1 MEKLPSISSEINKDE
16 VNKFIFNNF
25 NSISPYF
32 YKLISEWMSDAY
44 KIFKDLDKF
53 LILIYLINT
62 DFEFFRRNNLNI
74 TYENF
79 YKDKTLEINKIN
91 LIQISKDLNIPKE
104 SVRRKISELEK
115 KGIIKKKGKKI
126 FLDRSAYQSQ
136 EPINTLKN
144 VSVLLSKFSEIS
156 KKNNITKKSL
166 DRTEVSKLIKSNFSF
181 CWYQF
186 FKFIFSYCFRWR
198 KYFGDLEIMLIGITI
213 AFNSVTTASI
223 KLKGIESYID
233 KWREEILQNNIR
245 GINAMSISEIT
256 GIPRPTVI
264 RKINSLIK
272 LNMIEMDKNKLLNVK
287 FNNKSYKETS
297 ELQNQTIND
306 LGIFITR
313 TFNQININQN
323 FLTST

>member
-74 TYENF
+74 TYESF

-126 FLDRSAYQSQ
+126 FLDRSAYESQ

-156 KKNNITKKSL
+156 KKKNLTKKSF
-166 DRTEVSKLIKSNFSF
+166 DRTEVSKLIKNNFSF

-186 FKFIFSYCFRWR
+186 FKFIFSYCYRWR

-233 KWREEILQNNIR
+233 KWREDILQNNIR

-287 FNNKSYKETS
+287 FNNKSLKETS
-297 ELQNQTIND
+297 ELQNETIDD
-306 LGIFITR
+306 LGVFITR
-313 TFNQININQN
+313 TFNQININ
-323 FLTST
+323 

>member
-1 MEKLPSISSEINKDE
+1 MDKIPSISSEINKVE
-16 VNKFIFNNF
+16 VDKFIFNNF

-74 TYENF
+74 TYESF

-115 KGIIKKKGKKI
+115 KGVIKKKGKKI
-126 FLDRSAYQSQ
+126 FLDRSAYKSQ

-166 DRTEVSKLIKSNFSF
+166 DRTEVSKLIKNNFSF

-186 FKFIFSYCFRWR
+186 FKFIFSYCYRWR

-233 KWREEILQNNIR
+233 KWREDILQNNIR

-272 LNMIEMDKNKLLNVK
+272 LNMVEMDKNKLLNIK

-297 ELQNQTIND
+297 ELQNETIND
-306 LGIFITR
+306 LGVFITR
-313 TFNQININQN
+313 TFNQINFN
-323 FLTST
+323 

>member
-1 MEKLPSISSEINKDE
+1 MEKLPSISSEINKVE

-115 KGIIKKKGKKI
+115 KGVIKKKGKKI
-126 FLDRSAYQSQ
+126 FLDRSAYESQ

-156 KKNNITKKSL
+156 KKNNIIKKSL
-166 DRTEVSKLIKSNFSF
+166 DRTEVSKLIKNNFSF

-186 FKFIFSYCFRWR
+186 FKFIFSYCYRWR

-297 ELQNQTIND
+297 ELQNETIND
-306 LGIFITR
+306 LGVFITR
-313 TFNQININQN
+313 TFNQININ
-323 FLTST
+323 

>member
-1 MEKLPSISSEINKDE
+1 MEKLPSISSEINKVE

-74 TYENF
+74 TYESF

-126 FLDRSAYQSQ
+126 FLDRSAYESQ

-166 DRTEVSKLIKSNFSF
+166 DRTEVSKLIKNNFSF

-186 FKFIFSYCFRWR
+186 FKFIFSYCYRWR

-233 KWREEILQNNIR
+233 KWREDILQNNIR

-272 LNMIEMDKNKLLNVK
+272 LNMVEMDKNKLLNIK

-297 ELQNQTIND
+297 ELQNETIND
-306 LGIFITR
+306 LGVFITR
-313 TFNQININQN
+313 TFNQININ
-323 FLTST
+323 

>member
-115 KGIIKKKGKKI
+115 KGVIKKKGKKI
-126 FLDRSAYQSQ
+126 FLDRSAYESQ

-156 KKNNITKKSL
+156 KKKNLTKKSF
-166 DRTEVSKLIKSNFSF
+166 DRTEVSKLIKNNFSF

-186 FKFIFSYCFRWR
+186 FKFIFSYCYRWR

-233 KWREEILQNNIR
+233 KWREDILQNNIR

-272 LNMIEMDKNKLLNVK
+272 LNMVEMDKNKLLNIK
-287 FNNKSYKETS
+287 FNNKSLKETS
-297 ELQNQTIND
+297 ELQNETIND
-306 LGIFITR
+306 LGVFITR
-313 TFNQININQN
+313 TFNQININ
-323 FLTST
+323 

>member
-1 MEKLPSISSEINKDE
+1 MEKLPSISSEINKVE

-74 TYENF
+74 TYESF
-79 YKDKTLEINKIN
+79 YKDKTLEIDKIN

-104 SVRRKISELEK
+104 SVRRKISELET

-126 FLDRSAYQSQ
+126 FLDRSAYESQ

-186 FKFIFSYCFRWR
+186 FKFIFSYCYRWR

-223 KLKGIESYID
+223 KLKGIDSYID

-287 FNNKSYKETS
+287 FNNKSLKETS
-297 ELQNQTIND
+297 ELQNETIDD
-306 LGIFITR
+306 LGVFITR
-313 TFNQININQN
+313 TFNQININ
-323 FLTST
+323 

>member
-1 MEKLPSISSEINKDE
+1 MEKLPSISSEIDKDE

-115 KGIIKKKGKKI
+115 KGVIKKKGKKI
-126 FLDRSAYQSQ
+126 FLDRSAYESQ

-166 DRTEVSKLIKSNFSF
+166 DRTEVSKLIKNNFSF

-297 ELQNQTIND
+297 ELQNETIND
-306 LGIFITR
+306 LGVFITR
-313 TFNQININQN
+313 TFNQINFN
-323 FLTST
+323 

>member
-1 MEKLPSISSEINKDE
+1 MEKIPSISSEINKVE
-16 VNKFIFNNF
+16 VDKFIFNNF

-74 TYENF
+74 TYESF

-115 KGIIKKKGKKI
+115 KGVIKKKGKKI
-126 FLDRSAYQSQ
+126 FLDRSAYESQ

-156 KKNNITKKSL
+156 KKKNLTKKSL
-166 DRTEVSKLIKSNFSF
+166 DRTEVSKLIKNNFSF

-245 GINAMSISEIT
+245 GINAMSLSEIT

-272 LNMIEMDKNKLLNVK
+272 LNMVEMDKNKLLNIK

-297 ELQNQTIND
+297 ELQNETIND
-306 LGIFITR
+306 LGVFITR
-313 TFNQININQN
+313 TFNQINFN
-323 FLTST
+323 

>member
-1 MEKLPSISSEINKDE
+1 MEKIPSISSEINKVE

-74 TYENF
+74 TYESF

-115 KGIIKKKGKKI
+115 KGVIKKKGKKI
-126 FLDRSAYQSQ
+126 FLDRSAYESQ

-156 KKNNITKKSL
+156 KKKNLTIKSL
-166 DRTEVSKLIKSNFSF
+166 DRTEVSKLIKNNFSF

-186 FKFIFSYCFRWR
+186 FKFIFSYCYRWR

-264 RKINSLIK
+264 RKINYLIK
-272 LNMIEMDKNKLLNVK
+272 LNMVEMDKNKLLNIK

-297 ELQNQTIND
+297 ELQNETIND
-306 LGIFITR
+306 LSVFITR
-313 TFNQININQN
+313 TFNQINFN
-323 FLTST
+323 

>member
-126 FLDRSAYQSQ
+126 FLDRSAYESQ

-166 DRTEVSKLIKSNFSF
+166 DRTEVSKLIKNNFSF

-272 LNMIEMDKNKLLNVK
+272 LNMVEMDKNKLLNIK

-297 ELQNQTIND
+297 ELQNETIND
-306 LGIFITR
+306 LGVFITR
-313 TFNQININQN
+313 TFNQININ
-323 FLTST
+323 

>member
-1 MEKLPSISSEINKDE
+1 MEKLPSISSEINNEE

-74 TYENF
+74 TYESF

-126 FLDRSAYQSQ
+126 FLDRSAYESQ
-136 EPINTLKN
+136 EPVNTLKN
-144 VSVLLSKFSEIS
+144 VSELLSKFSEIS
-156 KKNNITKKSL
+156 KKNNIIKKSL
-166 DRTEVSKLIKSNFSF
+166 DRTEVSKLIKNNFSF

-186 FKFIFSYCFRWR
+186 FKFIFSYCYRWR

-297 ELQNQTIND
+297 ELQNETIND
-306 LGIFITR
+306 FGILITR
-313 TFNQININQN
+313 TFNQININ
-323 FLTST
+323 

>member
-1 MEKLPSISSEINKDE
+1 MEKIPSISSEINKVE
-16 VNKFIFNNF
+16 VDKFIFNNF

-115 KGIIKKKGKKI
+115 KGVIKKKGKKI
-126 FLDRSAYQSQ
+126 FLDRSAYESQ

-156 KKNNITKKSL
+156 KKKNIIKKSL
-166 DRTEVSKLIKSNFSF
+166 DRTEVSKLIKNNFSF

-186 FKFIFSYCFRWR
+186 FKFIFSYCYRWR

-233 KWREEILQNNIR
+233 KWREDILQNNIR

-297 ELQNQTIND
+297 ELQNETIND

-313 TFNQININQN
+313 TFNQININ
-323 FLTST
+323 

>member
-1 MEKLPSISSEINKDE
+1 MEKLPSISSEINKVE

-74 TYENF
+74 TYESF

-115 KGIIKKKGKKI
+115 KGVIKKKGKKI
-126 FLDRSAYQSQ
+126 FLDRSAYESQ

-166 DRTEVSKLIKSNFSF
+166 DRTEVSKLIKNNFSF

-186 FKFIFSYCFRWR
+186 FKFIFSYCYRWR

-233 KWREEILQNNIR
+233 KWREDILQNNIR

-297 ELQNQTIND
+297 ELQNETIND

-313 TFNQININQN
+313 TFNQININ
-323 FLTST
+323 

>member
-1 MEKLPSISSEINKDE
+1 MEKIPSISSEINKVE

-74 TYENF
+74 TYESF

-126 FLDRSAYQSQ
+126 FLDRSAYESQ

-156 KKNNITKKSL
+156 KKKNLTKKSL
-166 DRTEVSKLIKSNFSF
+166 DRTEVSKLIKNNFSF

-186 FKFIFSYCFRWR
+186 FKFIFSYCYRWR

-233 KWREEILQNNIR
+233 KWREDILQNNIR

-297 ELQNQTIND
+297 ELQNETIND

-313 TFNQININQN
+313 TFNQINFN
-323 FLTST
+323 

>member
-1 MEKLPSISSEINKDE
+1 
-16 VNKFIFNNF
+16 
-25 NSISPYF
+25 
-32 YKLISEWMSDAY
+32 MSDAY

-74 TYENF
+74 TYESF

-126 FLDRSAYQSQ
+126 FLDRSAYKSQ

-166 DRTEVSKLIKSNFSF
+166 DRTEVSKLIKNNFSF

-272 LNMIEMDKNKLLNVK
+272 LNMVEMDKNKLLNIK

-297 ELQNQTIND
+297 ELQNETIND
-306 LGIFITR
+306 LGVFITR
-313 TFNQININQN
+313 TFNQININ
-323 FLTST
+323 

>member
-1 MEKLPSISSEINKDE
+1 MEKLPSISSEIDKDE

-115 KGIIKKKGKKI
+115 KGVIKKKGKKI
-126 FLDRSAYQSQ
+126 FLDRSAYESQ

-156 KKNNITKKSL
+156 KKKNLTKKSL
-166 DRTEVSKLIKSNFSF
+166 DRTEVSKLIKNNFSF

-186 FKFIFSYCFRWR
+186 FKFIFSYCYRWR

-233 KWREEILQNNIR
+233 KWREDILQNNIR

-272 LNMIEMDKNKLLNVK
+272 LNMIEMDKNKLLNIK

-297 ELQNQTIND
+297 ELQNETIND

-313 TFNQININQN
+313 TFNQININ
-323 FLTST
+323 

>member
-1 MEKLPSISSEINKDE
+1 MEKIPSISSEINKVE
-16 VNKFIFNNF
+16 VDKFIFNNF

-74 TYENF
+74 TYESF

-126 FLDRSAYQSQ
+126 FLDRSAYKSQ

-166 DRTEVSKLIKSNFSF
+166 DRTEVSKLIKNNFSF

-186 FKFIFSYCFRWR
+186 FKFIFSYCYRWR

-233 KWREEILQNNIR
+233 KWREDILQNNIR

-297 ELQNQTIND
+297 ELQNETIND

-313 TFNQININQN
+313 TFNQININ
-323 FLTST
+323 

>member
-1 MEKLPSISSEINKDE
+1 MDKIPSISSEINKVE
-16 VNKFIFNNF
+16 VDKFIFNNF

-32 YKLISEWMSDAY
+32 YKLISEWMADAY

-74 TYENF
+74 TYESF

-115 KGIIKKKGKKI
+115 KGVIKKKGKKI
-126 FLDRSAYQSQ
+126 FLDRSAYESQ

-156 KKNNITKKSL
+156 KKKNLTIKSL
-166 DRTEVSKLIKSNFSF
+166 DRTEVSKLIKNNFSF

-186 FKFIFSYCFRWR
+186 FKFIFSYCYRWR

-233 KWREEILQNNIR
+233 KWREDILQNNIR

-297 ELQNQTIND
+297 ELQNETIND

-313 TFNQININQN
+313 TFNQININ
-323 FLTST
+323 

>member
-1 MEKLPSISSEINKDE
+1 MEKIPSISSEINKVE
-16 VNKFIFNNF
+16 VDKFIFNNF

-74 TYENF
+74 TYESF
-79 YKDKTLEINKIN
+79 YKNKTLEINKIN

-126 FLDRSAYQSQ
+126 FLDRSAYKSQ
-136 EPINTLKN
+136 EPVNTLKN

-156 KKNNITKKSL
+156 KKNNIIKKSF
-166 DRTEVSKLIKSNFSF
+166 DRTEVSKLIKNNFSF

-186 FKFIFSYCFRWR
+186 FKFIFSYCYRWR

-272 LNMIEMDKNKLLNVK
+272 LNMVEMDKNKLLNIK
-287 FNNKSYKETS
+287 FNNKSLKETS
-297 ELQNQTIND
+297 ELQNETIND
-306 LGIFITR
+306 LGVFITR
-313 TFNQININQN
+313 TFNQININ
-323 FLTST
+323 

>member
-1 MEKLPSISSEINKDE
+1 MDKIPSISSEINKVE
-16 VNKFIFNNF
+16 VDKFIFNNF

-115 KGIIKKKGKKI
+115 KGVIKKKGKKI
-126 FLDRSAYQSQ
+126 FLDRSAYESQ

-166 DRTEVSKLIKSNFSF
+166 DRTEVSKLIKNNFSF

-233 KWREEILQNNIR
+233 KWREDILQNNIR

-297 ELQNQTIND
+297 ELQNETIND
-306 LGIFITR
+306 LGVFITR
-313 TFNQININQN
+313 TFNQINFN
-323 FLTST
+323 

>member
-74 TYENF
+74 TYESF

-115 KGIIKKKGKKI
+115 KGVIKKKGKKI
-126 FLDRSAYQSQ
+126 FLDRSAYESQ

-156 KKNNITKKSL
+156 KKNNLTKKSL
-166 DRTEVSKLIKSNFSF
+166 DRTEVSKLIKNNFSF

-186 FKFIFSYCFRWR
+186 FKFIFSYCYRWR

-297 ELQNQTIND
+297 ELQNETIND

-313 TFNQININQN
+313 TFNQININ
-323 FLTST
+323 

>member
-1 MEKLPSISSEINKDE
+1 MEKIPSISSEINKVE
-16 VNKFIFNNF
+16 VDKFIFNNF

-74 TYENF
+74 TYESF

-126 FLDRSAYQSQ
+126 FLDRSAYKSQ

-166 DRTEVSKLIKSNFSF
+166 DRTEVSKLIKNNFSF

-272 LNMIEMDKNKLLNVK
+272 LNMVEMDKNKLLNIK

-297 ELQNQTIND
+297 ELQNETIND
-306 LGIFITR
+306 LGVFITR
-313 TFNQININQN
+313 TFNQINFN
-323 FLTST
+323 

>member
-1 MEKLPSISSEINKDE
+1 MEKLPSISSEINKVE
-16 VNKFIFNNF
+16 VDKFIFNNF

-74 TYENF
+74 TYESF

-115 KGIIKKKGKKI
+115 KGVIKKKGKKI
-126 FLDRSAYQSQ
+126 FLDRSAYESQ

-166 DRTEVSKLIKSNFSF
+166 DRTELSKLIKNNFSF

-186 FKFIFSYCFRWR
+186 FKFIFSYCYRWR

-272 LNMIEMDKNKLLNVK
+272 LNMVEMDKNKLLNIK

-297 ELQNQTIND
+297 ELQNETIND
-306 LGIFITR
+306 LGVFITR
-313 TFNQININQN
+313 TFNQINFN
-323 FLTST
+323 

>member
-1 MEKLPSISSEINKDE
+1 MEKIPSISSEINKVE
-16 VNKFIFNNF
+16 VDKFIFNNF

-74 TYENF
+74 TYESF

-115 KGIIKKKGKKI
+115 KGVIKKKGKKI
-126 FLDRSAYQSQ
+126 FLDRSAYESQ

-156 KKNNITKKSL
+156 KKNNLIKKSL
-166 DRTEVSKLIKSNFSF
+166 DRTEVSKLIKNNFSF

-186 FKFIFSYCFRWR
+186 FKFIFSYCYRWR

-223 KLKGIESYID
+223 KLKGIDSYIEE
-233 KWREEILQNNIR
+233 WREDILQNNIR

-287 FNNKSYKETS
+287 FNNKSLKETS
-297 ELQNQTIND
+297 ELQNETIND
-306 LGIFITR
+306 LGVFITR
-313 TFNQININQN
+313 TFNQININ
-323 FLTST
+323 

>member
-1 MEKLPSISSEINKDE
+1 MEKLPSISSEINKVE

-126 FLDRSAYQSQ
+126 FLDRSAYESQ

-156 KKNNITKKSL
+156 KKNNIIKKSF
-166 DRTEVSKLIKSNFSF
+166 DRTEVSKLIKNNFSF

-186 FKFIFSYCFRWR
+186 FKFIFSYCYRWR

-297 ELQNQTIND
+297 ELQNETIND
-306 LGIFITR
+306 LGVFITR
-313 TFNQININQN
+313 TFNQININ
-323 FLTST
+323 

>member
-1 MEKLPSISSEINKDE
+1 MEKLPSISSEIDKDE

-115 KGIIKKKGKKI
+115 KGVIKKKGKKI
-126 FLDRSAYQSQ
+126 FLDRSAYKSQ

-166 DRTEVSKLIKSNFSF
+166 DRTEVSKLIKNNFSF

-272 LNMIEMDKNKLLNVK
+272 LNMVEMDKNKLLNIK

-297 ELQNQTIND
+297 ELQNETIND
-306 LGIFITR
+306 LGVFITR
-313 TFNQININQN
+313 TFNQININ
-323 FLTST
+323 

>member
-1 MEKLPSISSEINKDE
+1 MEKIPSISSEINKVE
-16 VNKFIFNNF
+16 VDKFIFNNF

-74 TYENF
+74 TYESF

-126 FLDRSAYQSQ
+126 FLDRSAYESQ

-156 KKNNITKKSL
+156 KKKNLTKKSL
-166 DRTEVSKLIKSNFSF
+166 DRTEVSKLIKNNFSF

-272 LNMIEMDKNKLLNVK
+272 LNMIEMDKNKLLNIK

-297 ELQNQTIND
+297 ELQNETIND
-306 LGIFITR
+306 LGVFITR
-313 TFNQININQN
+313 TFNQININ
-323 FLTST
+323 

>member
-1 MEKLPSISSEINKDE
+1 MDKIPSISSEINKVE
-16 VNKFIFNNF
+16 VDKFIFNNF

-74 TYENF
+74 TYESF

-115 KGIIKKKGKKI
+115 KGVIKKKGKKI
-126 FLDRSAYQSQ
+126 FLDRSAYESQ

-156 KKNNITKKSL
+156 KKKNLTKKSL
-166 DRTEVSKLIKSNFSF
+166 DRTEVSKLIKNNFSF

-186 FKFIFSYCFRWR
+186 FKFIFSYCYRWR

-233 KWREEILQNNIR
+233 KWREDILQNNIR

-272 LNMIEMDKNKLLNVK
+272 LNMVEMDKNKLLNIK

-297 ELQNQTIND
+297 ELQNETIND

-313 TFNQININQN
+313 TFNQININ
-323 FLTST
+323 

>member
-1 MEKLPSISSEINKDE
+1 MEKIPSISSEINKVE
-16 VNKFIFNNF
+16 VDKFIFNNF

-74 TYENF
+74 TYESF

-115 KGIIKKKGKKI
+115 KGVIKKKGKKI
-126 FLDRSAYQSQ
+126 FLDRSAYESQ

-166 DRTEVSKLIKSNFSF
+166 DRTEVSKLIKNNFSF

-313 TFNQININQN
+313 TFNQININ
-323 FLTST
+323 

>member
-126 FLDRSAYQSQ
+126 FLDRSAYESQ

-156 KKNNITKKSL
+156 KKKNLTIKSL
-166 DRTEVSKLIKSNFSF
+166 DRTEVSKLIKNNFSF

-186 FKFIFSYCFRWR
+186 FKFIFSYCYRWR

-264 RKINSLIK
+264 RKINYLIK
-272 LNMIEMDKNKLLNVK
+272 LNMVEMDKNKLLNIK

-297 ELQNQTIND
+297 ELQNETIND

-313 TFNQININQN
+313 TFNQININ
-323 FLTST
+323 

>member
-74 TYENF
+74 TYESF
-79 YKDKTLEINKIN
+79 YKNKTLEINKIN

-126 FLDRSAYQSQ
+126 FLDRSAYESQ

-156 KKNNITKKSL
+156 KKKNLTKKSL
-166 DRTEVSKLIKSNFSF
+166 DRTEVSKLIKNNFSF

-186 FKFIFSYCFRWR
+186 FKFIFSYCYRWR

-233 KWREEILQNNIR
+233 KWREDILQNNIR

-272 LNMIEMDKNKLLNVK
+272 LNMVEMDKNKLLNIK
-287 FNNKSYKETS
+287 FNNKSYKQTS
-297 ELQNQTIND
+297 ELQNETIND
-306 LGIFITR
+306 LGVFITR
-313 TFNQININQN
+313 TFNQININ
-323 FLTST
+323 

>member
-74 TYENF
+74 TYESF

-115 KGIIKKKGKKI
+115 KGVIKKKGKKI
-126 FLDRSAYQSQ
+126 FLDRSAYESQ

-156 KKNNITKKSL
+156 KKKNLTIKSL
-166 DRTEVSKLIKSNFSF
+166 DRTEVSKLIKNNFSF

-186 FKFIFSYCFRWR
+186 FKFIFSYCYRWR

-272 LNMIEMDKNKLLNVK
+272 LNMVEMDKNKLLNIK

-297 ELQNQTIND
+297 ELQNETIND
-306 LGIFITR
+306 LGVFITR
-313 TFNQININQN
+313 TFNQININ
-323 FLTST
+323 

>member
-1 MEKLPSISSEINKDE
+1 MEKIPSISSEINKVE

-74 TYENF
+74 TYESF

-115 KGIIKKKGKKI
+115 KGVIKKKGKKI
-126 FLDRSAYQSQ
+126 FLDRSAYESQ

-156 KKNNITKKSL
+156 KKKNLTIKSL
-166 DRTEVSKLIKSNFSF
+166 DRTEVSKLIKNNFSF

-186 FKFIFSYCFRWR
+186 FKFIFSYCYRWR

-223 KLKGIESYID
+223 KLKGIDSYIEE
-233 KWREEILQNNIR
+233 WREDILQNNIR

-287 FNNKSYKETS
+287 FNNKSLKETS
-297 ELQNQTIND
+297 ELQNETIND
-306 LGIFITR
+306 LGVFITR
-313 TFNQININQN
+313 TFNQININ
-323 FLTST
+323 